1 MRRSQVILRLPVD
14 SVTATLILHDGERSD
29 VLLFIAAGEDITR
42 LVSPGDPFVPMIKH
56 ARFCLVAR
64 TAIAA
69 IGVTDPPTPDP
80 ELDGLPV
87 ERQRARVQL
96 RSGTAIEGELRWT
109 APEGERRTADYVND
123 SPAFFVIHA
132 ADGHTTYYI
141 AKAQVATLEE
151 LA

>member
-29 VLLFIAAGEDITR
+29 VLLFIAAGEDVTR

-69 IGVTDPPTPDP
+69 IGLSGEPAAPDF
-80 ELDGLPV
+80 DGLPV

-123 SPAFFVIHA
+123 SPAYFLIHA
-132 ADGHTTYYI
+132 SDGHTTYYI
-141 AKAQVATLEE
+141 AKAQVATIEE